1 MYASRASLS
10 VLVVTW
16 TTCIP
21 GTPASLRSSTTDAP
35 ASAFVA
41 DWIDIMADSVLG
53 LSGLYLTISRSGAYS
68 AETSIDWADIGIAE
82 DCIT

>member
-21 GTPASLRSSTTDAP
+21 GTPASLRSSATIPQTQI
-35 ASAFVA
+35 VA

-68 AETSIDWADIGIAE
+68 AETSSI
-82 DCIT
+82 